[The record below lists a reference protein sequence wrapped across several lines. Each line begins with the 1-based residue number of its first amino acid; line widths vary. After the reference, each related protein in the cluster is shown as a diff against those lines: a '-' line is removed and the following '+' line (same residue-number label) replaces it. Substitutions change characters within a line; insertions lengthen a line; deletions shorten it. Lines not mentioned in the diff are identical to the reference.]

1 MFYRLL
7 TFSHDEEAG
16 RLFRSVLGYAKSG
29 VAPDFGDSV
38 ALNMAW
44 RFVRL
49 QIERDMA
56 VYDKK
61 LLKTRY
67 AVYCREQKKKDIEP
81 LAFEEWVQVMSSD
94 DTKNQTLSSDSERY
108 PIPIPTLTPTL
119 TPTPIPTPTLIPA
132 PTPTPSPI
140 NEGSRESPDDSDTT
154 LFDPLDDGPDFE
166 TLRTRS
172 VKLLEGYQ

>member
-1 MFYRLL
+1 MSKSPPGVMIYFDDVLPALDLL
-7 TFSHDEEAG
+7 SDEEAG

-81 LAFEEWVQVMSSD
+81 LAFEEWVQVISSD

-108 PIPIPTLTPTL
+108 PIPTL
-119 TPTPIPTPTLIPA
+119 TPTPI

-154 LFDPLDDGPDFE
+154 FFDPLDDGPDFE